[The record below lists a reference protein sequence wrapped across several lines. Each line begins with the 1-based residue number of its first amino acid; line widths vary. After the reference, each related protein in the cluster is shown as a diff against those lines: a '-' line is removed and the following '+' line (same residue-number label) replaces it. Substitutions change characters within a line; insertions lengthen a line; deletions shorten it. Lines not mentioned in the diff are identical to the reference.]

1 MQVVFG
7 ISMAFT
13 SLVRGIFGFYP
24 FSQLLY
30 FQKARQPRM
39 QLLECAPLRGSIT
52 AIVEEIFIQI
62 IIFKLKVSPM
72 SNDNNQDHDY
82 SAGDSKVDAI
92 AAVAVLSIIIVTV
105 VYWLSTLG

>member
-1 MQVVFG
+1 MRALFKRG
-7 ISMAFT
+7 GFFT
-13 SLVRGIFGFYP
+13 TF
-24 FSQLLY
+24 
-30 FQKARQPRM
+30 A
-39 QLLECAPLRGSIT
+39 ET
-52 AIVEEIFIQI
+52 FIQS
-62 IIFKLKVSPM
+62 IIFKFKVSPM